1 MPVPIFVVD
10 AFTNKPFG
18 GTPAA
23 VCPLESWRDN
33 AWLQSVAA
41 EMNLAE
47 TAFVVERPDGSFD
60 LRWFTPEV
68 EVELCGHA
76 TLATAH
82 ALWQTGRVR
91 ITDAP
96 LAFHTLSGL
105 LTARRSG
112 DEIELNFP
120 IEAPSPVLVPGH
132 LLEGLGV
139 TAVSVHRNRFDYF
152 VEVADEQSVGDLQP
166 DFTRLRQV
174 ATRGISVTSRSD
186 DARFDFVSRFFA
198 PAVGVNEDPVCGS
211 SHCGLGP
218 FWQQRLGKSELLA
231 HQISRRG
238 GVLRVTCDG
247 DRVRLA
253 GRAVL
258 VTQGE
263 LLA

>member
-1 MPVPIFVVD
+1 MPVPLFVVD
-10 AFTNKPFG
+10 AFTDQPFG
-18 GTPAA
+18 GNPAA
-23 VCPLESWRDN
+23 VCPLANWPDN

-82 ALWQTGRVR
+82 ALWKTGRAN
-91 ITDAP
+91 IDAP

-105 LTARRSG
+105 LTARRIG
-112 DEIELNFP
+112 EEIELNFP
-120 IEAPSPVLVPGH
+120 VEAPSPAPVPEH
-132 LLEGLGV
+132 LLKGLGV
-139 TAVSVHRNRFDYF
+139 AAVSVHRNRFDYL
-152 VEVADEQSVGDLQP
+152 VEVADERTVRDVSP
-166 DFTRLRQV
+166 DFARLRQV
-174 ATRGISVTSRSD
+174 MTRGITVTSRSD

-198 PAVGVNEDPVCGS
+198 PAVGVDEDPVCGS
-211 SHCGLGP
+211 SHCCLGP
-218 FWQQRLGKSELLA
+218 FWQQRLGKSELFA
-231 HQISRRG
+231 HQISKRG
-238 GVLRVTCDG
+238 GVLRVICDG

>member
-1 MPVPIFVVD
+1 MPVPLFVVD
-10 AFTNKPFG
+10 AFTDKPFG
-18 GTPAA
+18 GNPAA
-23 VCPLESWRDN
+23 VCPLANWPDN

-82 ALWQTGRVR
+82 ALWKTGRAN
-91 ITDAP
+91 IDAP

-120 IEAPSPVLVPGH
+120 IEAPTPSPIPDH

-139 TAVSVHRNRFDYF
+139 AAVSVHRNRFDYL
-152 VEVADEQSVGDLQP
+152 VEVSDEQMVRDLRP
-166 DFTRLRQV
+166 DFTRLRRV
-174 ATRGISVTSRSD
+174 ATRGITVTSRSD

-198 PAVGVNEDPVCGS
+198 PAVGVDEDPVCGS
-211 SHCGLGP
+211 SHCCLGP

-231 HQISRRG
+231 HQISKRG
-238 GVLRVTCDG
+238 GVLRVICDG
-247 DRVRLA
+247 DRIRLA

-258 VTQGE
+258 VTKGE

>member
-1 MPVPIFVVD
+1 MRARAWGAPPQLPIHLRD
-10 AFTNKPFG
+10 RSSARAATMS
-18 GTPAA
+18 TATSALPAL
-23 VCPLESWRDN
+23 PR
-33 AWLQSVAA
+33 
-41 EMNLAE
+41 
-47 TAFVVERPDGSFD
+47 G
-60 LRWFTPEV
+60 
-68 EVELCGHA
+68 
-76 TLATAH
+76 
-82 ALWQTGRVR
+82 
-91 ITDAP
+91 AP
-96 LAFHTLSGL
+96 LSGL

>member
-1 MPVPIFVVD
+1 MPVPLFIVD
-10 AFTNKPFG
+10 AFTDRPFG
-18 GTPAA
+18 GNPAA
-23 VCPLESWRDN
+23 VCPLTSWPGND
-33 AWLQSVAA
+33 WLQSVAA

-82 ALWQTGRVR
+82 ALWQTGRVSN
-91 ITDAP
+91 TAAP

-105 LTARRSG
+105 LTAKRFG
-112 DEIELNFP
+112 AEIELNFP
-120 IEAPSPVLVPGH
+120 VEAASPAPIPQH
-132 LLEGLGV
+132 LLEALDV
-139 TAVSVHRNRFDYF
+139 AAISVHRNRFDYL
-152 VEVADEQSVGDLQP
+152 VEVADEQTVLGLRP
-166 DFTRLRQV
+166 DFIQLRRV
-174 ATRGISVTSRSD
+174 ATRGITVTSRSD
-186 DARFDFVSRFFA
+186 EPRFDFVSRFFA
-198 PAVGVNEDPVCGS
+198 PAVGVDEDPVCGS
-211 SHCGLGP
+211 SHCCLGP
-218 FWQQRLGKSELLA
+218 FWQQRLGKSEMLA
-231 HQISRRG
+231 HQISKRG

-258 VTQGE
+258 VAQGE